1 MKNNIFT
8 VDEILAKLQISAEN
22 FQKWEKQKLI
32 GSIGLTDEGNPI
44 YSDETIVNIEQ
55 IKKLSELGYG
65 DDEIQKIIKKVGLPK
80 QKPKDTDV
88 RGRKK
93 FLTVGNLAEQAGIS
107 PRTIKHWEDKGI
119 IEADM
124 RSEGGFRLYD
134 EIYVYLCKL
143 IRDLQL
149 FGYSL
154 EEIKT
159 ISDYFRDFLYVQD
172 NPDKHTVAVTAAK
185 LDDMLR
191 AIDAL
196 FEKMN
201 LFKDGIQR
209 WEDLLKKK
217 RKEIV
222 ALRNQNKKRTP
233 RQKEDKGA

>member
-1 MKNNIFT
+1 MK
-8 VDEILAKLQISAEN
+8 KLQVSSEN
-22 FQKWEKQKLI
+22 FYKWEKYKLI
-32 GSIGLTDEGNPI
+32 SPIGLTDEGTPI
-44 YSDETIVNIEQ
+44 YSEVTIINIEQ
-55 IKKLSELGYG
+55 IKKLSDLGYG
-65 DDEIQKIIKKVGLPK
+65 EEEIQKIIKKVGLPK
-80 QKPKDTDV
+80 QKLKESEG
-88 RGRKK
+88 RNRKK

-124 RSEGGFRLYD
+124 RSDGGFRLYD
-134 EIYVYLCKL
+134 EAYIYLCKL

-159 ISDYFRDFLYVQD
+159 ISDYFRDFLAVQN
-172 NPDKHTVAVTAAK
+172 NPEMNTMEVNAAK
-185 LDDMLR
+185 LEDMLK

-196 FEKMN
+196 FTKMN

-217 RKEIV
+217 RKEII
-222 ALRNQNKKRTP
+222 ALKNQNKKRAA
-233 RQKEDKGA
+233 RQKEGNRA